1 MDEKLLLLYN
11 NERKVTHCEEECSK
25 IEDSLGILKQQK
37 VMRLEELQ
45 CKDLNKLRLQISK
58 TTSDLH
64 KMVRSFVNVHEESS
78 VIQNLN
84 QFL

>member
-1 MDEKLLLLYN
+1 MDEKLLLLYD
-11 NERKVTHCEEECSK
+11 NEREVAHFEEECRK
-25 IEDSLGILKQQK
+25 LEDSLQILKRQK
-37 VMRLEELQ
+37 VRKLEELQ
-45 CKDLNKLRLQISK
+45 GKDLSKLHLQISK

-64 KMVRSFVNVHEESS
+64 KMVRGFINVHEEST